1 MKTVTERIKEFNKGL
16 LPTSLEIKYER
27 IAENE
32 FRFFRGTC
40 HLFYED
46 LAMQQNFPASPAGWL
61 CGDLHL
67 ENFGSYKGNNR
78 LVYFDLNDFGDA
90 ILAPVAWEI
99 VRMAASIF
107 SAFES
112 LKADAAKA
120 ERIVTLFLEKYAAT
134 LKRGKALYIEWQ
146 VAEGIVKIFLQKV
159 GERKQKDLIDKRTK
173 GKGNSLRLEI
183 DNERHFEINEAL
195 KKELHQHILQWN
207 EQNKYLDDYDFL
219 DVAFRIAGTGSIG
232 LSRYCFLF
240 CHRENE
246 KSYLL
251 LDMKEVTTSALQP
264 YVTLKQP
271 VWVNEAVRICT
282 IENYMQNISPAL
294 LGTTT
299 FKDASYIIRELQ
311 PSSDKIDFEDIVNND
326 ADILQV
332 TNDMAL
338 LTASSQLRSAGRK
351 GSATADELI
360 EFGTNPHWI
369 PEILSFSKSFALQMK
384 NYYKEY
390 TGEYAK
396 GIFKT
401 L

>member
-1 MKTVTERIKEFNKGL
+1 MKTVTERIKEFNKKL
-16 LPTSLEIKYER
+16 LPSSLEIKYKR
-27 IAENE
+27 IVENE

-46 LAMQQNFPASPAGWL
+46 LARQQNFPASPAGWL

-78 LVYFDLNDFGDA
+78 LVYFDLNDFGEA

-107 SAFES
+107 TAFES
-112 LKADAAKA
+112 LKIDFAKA
-120 ERIVTLFLEKYAAT
+120 EGIVTLLLEKYAAT

-146 VAEGIVKIFLQKV
+146 VAEGIVKTFLQTA
-159 GERKQKDLIDKRTK
+159 GERKQKDLIDKRTT
-173 GKGNSLRLEI
+173 GKGDKLRLLI
-183 DNERHFEINEAL
+183 DEERHFSISEEL
-195 KKELHQHILQWN
+195 KKELQQLILQWN

-240 CHRENE
+240 CHREKETN
-246 KSYLL
+246 YLL

-271 VWVNEAVRICT
+271 EWMNEAERICT
-282 IENYMQNISPAL
+282 VEDYMQNISPAL
-294 LGTTT
+294 LGATT
-299 FKDASYIIRELQ
+299 FKGAAYIIRELQ
-311 PSSDKIDFEDIVNND
+311 PSSDKIDFELIKNND

-332 TNDMAL
+332 INDMAV
-338 LTASSQLRSAGRK
+338 LTASAQLRSAGRK

-360 EFGTNPHWI
+360 EFGKNPYWKQ
-369 PEILSFSKSFALQMK
+369 EIVSFSKSFALQMK

-390 TGEYAK
+390 TGDYAK
-396 GIFKT
+396 GAFKAP
-401 L
+401 